1 MYNRRN
7 GYRGNVSVFIPLLFP
22 LLTKNPHIY
31 SFYFFTIFKVDT
43 AHKCFTQE
51 KLPELYLQ
59 FLTLIWEQ
67 GVGKRYWKEEKE
79 VVVRETKIIRAEEDK
94 NVCTHVKTYSIKVI
108 KTWKGLILHLTQANH
123 LIQLNGKWYS

>member
-7 GYRGNVSVFIPLLFP
+7 GYRGNVCFYSISISFID
-22 LLTKNPHIY
+22 KENIY
-31 SFYFFTIFKVDT
+31 SFYFFSLIFKVDT

-51 KLPELYLQ
+51 KLPGLYLQ

-67 GVGKRYWKEEKE
+67 GVGKRCWKEEKE

-94 NVCTHVKTYSIKVI
+94 NVCALM
-108 KTWKGLILHLTQANH
+108 WKPIVLSL
-123 LIQLNGKWYS
+123 

>member
-67 GVGKRYWKEEKE
+67 GVGKRCWKEEKE

-94 NVCTHVKTYSIKVI
+94 NVCMHVKTYSIKVI

>member
-22 LLTKNPHIY
+22 LLTKKKTFIPFI
-31 SFYFFTIFKVDT
+31 FFTIFKVDT

-67 GVGKRYWKEEKE
+67 GVGKRCWKEEKE

-94 NVCTHVKTYSIKVI
+94 NVCTHVKTYKVI